1 MERTAKYLE
10 RCKEVEKTSVD
21 IQAKLEAQSI
31 SSSSLP

>member
-1 MERTAKYLE
+1 MERIVNYLE
-10 RCKEVEKTSVD
+10 RCKEVEKTGVD